1 MSKST
6 ENVNVEVEAAA
17 PPKMTEITFQ
27 LFYDKLSS
35 KVSGYNARLLL
46 NTACINS
53 GIAQTESALNEE
65 EVKSICLELIKK
77 GGPSFQVGKEVYSEL
92 H

>member
-1 MSKST
+1 MSDQT
-6 ENVNVEVEAAA
+6 ENVTNEAEVVE

-27 LFYDKLSS
+27 HFYEKLSA
-35 KVSGYNARLLL
+35 KVSGYNAKLLL

-53 GIAQTESALNEE
+53 GIQQKDDSLNEE
-65 EVKSICLELIKK
+65 EVKMICLELIKK
-77 GGPSFQVGKEVYSEL
+77 GGPSFQVGKEVYGQI